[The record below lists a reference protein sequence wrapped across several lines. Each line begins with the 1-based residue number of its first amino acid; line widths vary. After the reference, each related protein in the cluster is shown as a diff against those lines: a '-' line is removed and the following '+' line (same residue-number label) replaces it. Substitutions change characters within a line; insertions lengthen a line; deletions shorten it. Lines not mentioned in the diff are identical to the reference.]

1 MRLDWRRAYY
11 IARKDLQAYY
21 LKPPLISWG
30 LMLPLVFLLAFYLR
44 NPEGISEVSPGLLGM
59 TILFSTTSMA
69 AIVITFEKRIDA
81 LERLLLAPLSLRT
94 ILLGKGLGAAFFGLA
109 MGLIA
114 LIFIIFIFGLSVSY
128 PFSLFVS
135 LVLSCFTFS
144 FLGIL
149 ISVGVREVFE
159 AMTLA
164 NFFRF
169 PMIFLCGVFIPLA
182 SMPLSLQ
189 IVGYFLPLTYA
200 VDAFRQSLLSAG
212 GLLNRWLDILILA
225 GFCLFLFSAAVAVFK
240 KRTQE

>member
-1 MRLDWRRAYY
+1 
-11 IARKDLQAYY
+11 
-21 LKPPLISWG
+21 
-30 LMLPLVFLLAFYLR
+30 
-44 NPEGISEVSPGLLGM
+44 
-59 TILFSTTSMA
+59 
-69 AIVITFEKRIDA
+69 
-81 LERLLLAPLSLRT
+81 
-94 ILLGKGLGAAFFGLA
+94 